1 MGWTNP
7 RSFVPEFAAMCE
19 TQPIGELSEPFK
31 TQFGWHILEVQ
42 DRRVQDTTEEVRL
55 QRAAMAIR
63 NSKLGEETELWA
75 RRLRDQ
81 AYVQYRM

>member
-1 MGWTNP
+1 M
-7 RSFVPEFAAMCE
+7 
-19 TQPIGELSEPFK
+19 
-31 TQFGWHILEVQ
+31 EVQ